1 MKTYAEE
8 PQARYKILR
17 QLAEIRMIAREDGIN
32 LNNRDH
38 ENRGINAF
46 VGAFWMLVRLHISKR
61 DNVEF

>member
-8 PQARYKILR
+8 PEAKYKILR
-17 QLAEIRMIAREDGIN
+17 QLARIRRDARKDGIN